1 MLLFYDLQGGDDA
14 MCLAGGVVVFVLA
27 RNGVCCGGG
36 GGGGVASGMFIGCRE
51 SALRWVAVVG
61 WWCVFIN

>member
-36 GGGGVASGMFIGCRE
+36 GGGVASGMFIGCRE